1 MQKVNKLQNILPE
14 MLLAD
19 TIWLTQQGYSGVQAS
34 KYTAAGW
41 LHRPARGVYMRPGG
55 RLCWQ
60 GVVVSL
66 QTLIGAPFVVGGL
79 AALEMQGY
87 AHFIYPKMPGR
98 IYLHGCGRPPGWVRR
113 LSLDRQF
120 IFRGVSRLFPAG
132 KYCAPAQRCIWLAQ
146 SRRFSPSP
154 RPAAAV
160 RQTTWS
166 EKDFAL
172 QISAPERAMLE
183 LLDEVPANSVADADT
198 LVAGMRNLN
207 WQLLQELLKDCT
219 SVKVK
224 RLALCLLNRHHPRL
238 LDHIDPQGIDLGS
251 GNRVLVKNGFLDKK
265 YRITL
270 PLAMKDHAGS

>member
-1 MQKVNKLQNILPE
+1 MLQHILPE
-14 MLLAD
+14 MFLAD
-19 TIWLTQQGYSGVQAS
+19 TIWLASQGYSGVQAS

-55 RLCWQ
+55 RLYWQ

-87 AHFIYPKMPGR
+87 AHFIYPRMPGR
-98 IYLHGCGRPPGWVRR
+98 IYLHGCGRPPGWVHR
-113 LSLDRQF
+113 LDLDQQF
-120 IFRGVSRLFPAG
+120 IFRSVSRLFPAC

-146 SRRFSPSP
+146 SGRFSPQP
-154 RPAAAV
+154 QPAAAV

-166 EKDFAL
+166 EKSFAL
-172 QISAPERAMLE
+172 QISAPERALLE
-183 LLDEVPANSVADADT
+183 LLDEVPASYPIADADL
-198 LVAGMRNLN
+198 LVAGLRNLD
-207 WQLLQELLKDCT
+207 WQLLQELLADCT

-224 RLALCLLNRHHPRL
+224 RLALWLINRHHPRL

-251 GNRVLVKNGFLDKK
+251 GNRVLARNGFLDKK

-270 PLAMKDHAGS
+270 PLAMRDHAGSQ